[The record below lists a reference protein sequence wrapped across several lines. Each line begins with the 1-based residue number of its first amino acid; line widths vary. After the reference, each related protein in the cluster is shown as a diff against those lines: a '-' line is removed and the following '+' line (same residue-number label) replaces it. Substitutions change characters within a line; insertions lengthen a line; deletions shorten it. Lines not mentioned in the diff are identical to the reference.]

1 MFFSCQFQKNRV
13 LLHCRCERKQ
23 LAEKDAFVPHS
34 VTENLDQFFLLVIF
48 VYVNNYFYICSI
60 DCESEAV
67 AMY

>member
-1 MFFSCQFQKNRV
+1 MFFSCQFQKKQCSFALPFREKAIG
-13 LLHCRCERKQ
+13 RERRI
-23 LAEKDAFVPHS
+23 VPHS
-34 VTENLDQFFLLVIF
+34 VTENQDPIFLLVIF